1 MKFYSHKSPIFLKD
15 LDIEK
20 LLVSSKISC
29 GKKNY
34 KHFTVTCIM
43 IIKLIHIML
52 PKISSYVKSYDTHNK

>member
-15 LDIEK
+15 LVIEK

-34 KHFTVTCIM
+34 KHFNGYLYNDHKVN
-43 IIKLIHIML
+43 
-52 PKISSYVKSYDTHNK
+52 PYNAS